1 MSITLAQSDRDIERC
16 FPVMRQL
23 RPKLAENRF
32 VETVRRLE
40 KTGFQ
45 MAYLEERGKVI
56 SVAGFRILEN
66 LASGRFLYVDD
77 LITDEAAR
85 SRGHG
90 QKVFERLVDYAKG
103 QGCRQVELDSGVQ
116 RFGAHRFYL
125 GRRMSIKCHHFE
137 LALEEDSE

>member
-90 QKVFERLVDYAKG
+90 QKIFEWLVEYAKRE
-103 QGCRQVELDSGVQ
+103 GCAQLELDSGVQ

-125 GRRMSIKCHHFE
+125 AKRMSITCHHFE
-137 LALEEDSE
+137 LNLEENAQ